1 MKLKFFVLGT
11 FVVTLSLILMSC
23 SNTPKQSRTIIGEL
37 SPNSPIS
44 TDFSKFSGTES
55 YKFTTSSKTT
65 LNYEIKLRTGKTSI
79 SITDEKGKEYL
90 NATAPI
96 KDVIT
101 LNPSEET
108 TYYIDLNYDNGVGS
122 YSFSIEN

>member
-11 FVVTLSLILMSC
+11 VVITLSLVLMSC
-23 SNTPKQSRTIIGEL
+23 SNSPKQSRTIIGEL
-37 SPNSPIS
+37 SPSSPIS
-44 TDFSKFSGTES
+44 ADFSKFSGVES
-55 YKFTTSSKTT
+55 YKFTTSTESI

-79 SITDEKGKEYL
+79 SIVDENGNEYL

-101 LNPSEET
+101 LNPSGET
-108 TYYIDLNYDNGVGS
+108 TYYIDLTYDNGVGS
-122 YSFSIEN
+122 YSFSIDK